1 MKNFV
6 VVGGRSG
13 IGRQLSLKLEA
24 AGHAVFSLSR
34 QTAPDSLGIRHI
46 VFDAINDPWP
56 KNDLPDCID
65 GLAYCPGSITLKS
78 IRSLKTDDVL
88 EDLQVNLIGAIN
100 VVKSALPLL
109 KKVSEAQLLFFST
122 VAVHVGMPFHSSV
135 AAAKGAVEGL
145 TRSLAAELSPEIR
158 VNAIAPSIVDT
169 PLAQRLLSSP
179 ERIAA
184 AQERHPVKQIGSA
197 DQVASLASALLQGE
211 LNWATGQI
219 FHLDGGI
226 SAIRK

>member
-1 MKNFV
+1 MKNFI

-24 AGHAVFSLSR
+24 AG
-34 QTAPDSLGIRHI
+34 
-46 VFDAINDPWP
+46 
-56 KNDLPDCID
+56 
-65 GLAYCPGSITLKS
+65 
-78 IRSLKTDDVL
+78 
-88 EDLQVNLIGAIN
+88 
-100 VVKSALPLL
+100 
-109 KKVSEAQLLFFST
+109 
-122 VAVHVGMPFHSSV
+122 PFHSSV
-135 AAAKGAVEGL
+135 AVAKGAVEGL

-197 DQVASLASALLQGE
+197 DQVARLASALLQGE

-226 SAIRK
+226 SAVRK